1 MNNTLTALGLALVL
15 ALAAALVGPL
25 FVDWSA
31 YRDEVARQAG
41 ALLGAPATVAGPV
54 DVRLLPSPYLRVRG
68 LSAGAGDGR
77 LLAEEV
83 ELTLSVGALLRR
95 DLNAERVRLVR
106 PRLLLSVGAD
116 GAVTT
121 PVGAGAGAGAERIS
135 FSRAEIEDGRVEL
148 SAPAGRVTLS
158 AVSGFAEAGSLKGP
172 FRFEG
177 RAVTALG
184 PATLRLSTARADA
197 AGALRLKLSATLDG
211 RPETLD
217 LDGALTLAKQPR
229 FDGQIVLAR
238 PPARDDAT
246 TPWRAAAKIA
256 GDAGRLALSAL
267 DLRRGPE
274 DKALKLG
281 GEGALTLSPKP
292 RLALALDARQLDL
305 DRTAPG
311 VGDGAASRFAALGD
325 ALSPFSR
332 PPLDIGLT
340 LDLGSV
346 VAAGD
351 VARSVALDLSATG
364 GEWRLNRAEAL
375 LPGGTRV
382 SARGAVA
389 VVGDGAG
396 FAGPVTLE
404 TDDLPALRRWLRGGP
419 EAQPGL
425 RRLAL
430 SGALRAHANGFAL
443 DDARL
448 TADGGQAT
456 GRVAWREAEPGGRS
470 LLELA
475 LTADRLDLDAP
486 GLDELRGALAGGGD
500 VAVAIDARELKA
512 FDVAFSGV
520 SVDAAYDRDGLDL
533 RRLAIGDAGGA
544 RLSGA
549 GRLTLGAA
557 TPEGDLAFD
566 IAADRFDGLLALARA
581 AGLSSP
587 MADALGRRA
596 APLAP
601 ATLALDLHIDP
612 DGAVATLKGEAADG
626 PLDARLAAA
635 RPAWDAEAELSL
647 ALKTPEGARLAALA
661 GLPRLSPAARD
672 DGGAL
677 TLSLKGPL
685 NGTLRGDV
693 SASALG
699 VEAAASGTLN
709 VPAATAEGTA
719 RLMAQDAATLLEAFG
734 RATPG
739 VWPAAPA
746 ELRAQA
752 RYAEGGLAF
761 DGLSGRVGGRA
772 IAGRLEFSAAGA
784 LSGELA
790 LDEAPAAAVL
800 ALALGHPAP
809 GAATKGSIWPAEPF
823 GPPPLAGLDGRVAVT
838 LKTLTLAPGRA
849 ATDARFTLA
858 ARPTSIAIE
867 DLAAGFAG
875 GRLTGALSA
884 SRAGADATLALKLAL
899 ADADPRAASAF
910 GPVSPV
916 SGRAELTLD
925 LQGSGRSPRALVAS
939 LAGAGTATLRDGAVA
954 RLDPAA
960 PGQVEPLVENG
971 LALETATIA
980 AALEPLLGKSDLAAP
995 RVTAAFSVSGGVAR
1009 SGPIES
1015 ARGDLGGAAALDLSR
1030 LALDADLLLGPRA
1043 SPTPPLGVSFEGPLV
1058 QPVRRLD
1065 AAALTGWL
1073 SVRAVERETR
1083 RIEALEA
1090 EMQERARLARERA
1103 AAEERRRA
1111 EEKRRQDEERQRR
1124 EAEEREKAA
1133 REAEER
1139 ARAAAEQ
1146 PAPEL
1151 PARPDLSTPPAGSFA
1166 PR

>member
-77 LLAEEV
+77 LIAEEV
-83 ELTLSVGALLRR
+83 ELTLSIGALLRG

-116 GAVTT
+116 GAVKT
-121 PVGAGAGAGAERIS
+121 PVGASAGAGAERIS

-148 SAPAGRVTLS
+148 SASAGRVTLS

-197 AGALRLKLSATLDG
+197 TGALRLKLSATLDG

-238 PPARDDAT
+238 PQGRDDAAT
-246 TPWRAAAKIA
+246 TPWRVAGKIT

-274 DKALKLG
+274 EKALKLG
-281 GEGALTLSPKP
+281 GEGALTLAPKP
-292 RLALALDARQLDL
+292 RLDLALAARQLDL
-305 DRTAPG
+305 DRTVTSA
-311 VGDGAASRFAALGD
+311 GDGAAGRFAGLGETL
-325 ALSPFSR
+325 APFAR
-332 PPLDIGLT
+332 PPLDVGLT
-340 LDLGSV
+340 LDLASV

-351 VARSVALDLSATG
+351 VARNVSLDLAATNG
-364 GEWRLNRAEAL
+364 DWRLNRAEAL

-430 SGALRAHANGFAL
+430 TGALRAHANGFAL

-448 TADGGQAT
+448 TADGGTAT
-456 GRVAWREAEPGGRS
+456 GRVAWREAEADGRS

-475 LTADRLDLDAP
+475 LTADKLDLDAP
-486 GLDELRGALAGGGD
+486 GLDQLRGALSGGGD
-500 VAVAIDARELKA
+500 VEAAIDARELKA
-512 FDVAFSGV
+512 FGVALSGV
-520 SVDAAYDRDGLDL
+520 SVDATYDSNGLDL
-533 RRLAIGDAGGA
+533 RRLTIGDAGGA

-549 GRLTLGAA
+549 GRLKLGGAA
-557 TPEGDLAFD
+557 PEGDLAFD
-566 IAADRFDGLLALARA
+566 IAADRLDGLLALARA
-581 AGLSSP
+581 AGLPSGA
-587 MADALGRRA
+587 ADALARRA
-596 APLAP
+596 APLSP
-601 ATLALDLHIDP
+601 ATLALDLDIGP
-612 DGAVATLKGEAADG
+612 DGAVATLKGKAADG
-626 PLDARLAAA
+626 PLEARLSAAKL
-635 RPAWDAEAELSL
+635 AWDADAELTL
-647 ALKTPEGARLAALA
+647 ALKTPRGARLAALA
-661 GLPRLSPAARD
+661 GLPPLSPAARD

-685 NGTLRGDV
+685 NGALRGDL
-693 SASALG
+693 STSALG
-699 VEAAASGTLN
+699 AKLTAAGTLN
-709 VPAATAEGTA
+709 VPAASAEGA
-719 RLMAQDAATLLEAFG
+719 LRLAAEDATTLLEAFG

-746 ELRAQA
+746 ELGGQA
-752 RYAEGGLAF
+752 RYADGALAL
-761 DGLSGRVGGRA
+761 DGIDGRIGGRA
-772 IAGRLEFSAAGA
+772 VAGRLSLASTGA

-790 LDEAPAAAVL
+790 LDEAPAAAL
-800 ALALGHPAP
+800 LTLALGYPAP
-809 GAATKGSIWPAEPF
+809 GSPAKSSVWPSETF
-823 GPPPLAGLDGRVAVT
+823 GPSPLAGLDGQVAFT
-838 LKTLTLAPGRA
+838 LRTLTLAPGRA

-858 ARPTSIAIE
+858 ARPSSIAIE
-867 DLAAGFAG
+867 DLAAAFAG
-875 GRLTGALSA
+875 GRLTGGLSA

-899 ADADPRAASAF
+899 TDADPRAAAAF
-910 GPVSPV
+910 GPGAPV
-916 SGRAELTLD
+916 SGRADLTLD
-925 LQGSGRSPRALVAS
+925 LQGSGRTPRALVAS
-939 LAGAGTATLRDGAVA
+939 LAGAGSLTLRDGAVA
-954 RLDPAA
+954 RLDPEAA
-960 PGQVEPLVENG
+960 TRVEPLVESG
-971 LALETATIA
+971 LALETAKIA
-980 AALEPLLGKSDLAAP
+980 AALEPLLAKGDLAAP
-995 RVTAAFSVSGGVAR
+995 RATAAFSVSGGVAR

-1015 ARGDLGGAAALDLSR
+1015 ARGDLGGVAAIDLSR
-1030 LALDADLLLGPRA
+1030 LTLDADLLLGPRV
-1043 SPTPPLGVSFEGPLV
+1043 SPTPPLGVSFKGPLA
-1058 QPVRRLD
+1058 QPARRLD

-1111 EEKRRQDEERQRR
+1111 EEKHRQDEERQRR
-1124 EAEEREKAA
+1124 EAEER
-1133 REAEER
+1133 

-1146 PAPEL
+1146 QAPPPEL
-1151 PARPDLSTPPAGSFA
+1151 PARPDLSTPQTAPFA